1 MIHPT
6 AKVSEQVNKNCHS
19 RNAILQLPTPPPT
32 LTLSPQTHHCTVVK
46 FWLFIISC
54 LLCWS
59 RDHFIYIDVNF
70 ESRSLMVEYC
80 DRGDDWCT
88 VGYFAA
94 TTALLVNDMTFTYYC
109 EQQQMKAHVM
119 IVLQPWV
126 KKRTIKVSENDNCHC
141 AGTIAYVYVCQENS
155 RQSAEIDQ
163 LCAQLSE
170 LTKDHQTL
178 EDESTQVN
186 VKMSQERIV
195 HTQVSSQFCLFIIFN
210 FFHTWW

>member
-1 MIHPT
+1 
-6 AKVSEQVNKNCHS
+6 
-19 RNAILQLPTPPPT
+19 
-32 LTLSPQTHHCTVVK
+32 
-46 FWLFIISC
+46 
-54 LLCWS
+54 
-59 RDHFIYIDVNF
+59 
-70 ESRSLMVEYC
+70 MVEYC

-88 VGYFAA
+88 VGCFAA

-126 KKRTIKVSENDNCHC
+126 KKEQLKCPKMTTVTAQALKRMCMFVC
-141 AGTIAYVYVCQENS
+141 VCQENS

-178 EDESTQVN
+178 EDESTQVH

-195 HTQVSSQFCLFIIFN
+195 HTQVSSQFCLFVIFN
-210 FFHTWW
+210 FLHTWWYAPDNKSKQYSERENMLLRVEKYTERALLGLL